1 MGSADT
7 ETNVL
12 NSTDEQKLLAQL
24 PAELQSFCASG
35 KSVMELAHL
44 IKNILQMVSGSV
56 EILDLG
62 LERKQYDRVRRSWDI
77 FEPNFMRLK
86 KFVMDLI
93 KYTKQY
99 PLRPADCDFNEV
111 VRKGIH
117 SCEHL
122 LKNKHIKL
130 QFRQDKT
137 IPIAQFDTDRL
148 EEMVGNLVTHALDNL
163 KDQMG
168 EISIQTHYLPE
179 NHQIQLVIGDNG
191 PPLSKETQLQLME
204 PFERTRNMCG
214 TGFDI
219 PLAKLYVEQHNG
231 YMEIDANETLGNLV
245 CVYLPV
251 K

>member
-7 ETNVL
+7 ETNIL
-12 NSTDEQKLLAQL
+12 NNTDEQDLIAQL
-24 PAELQSFCASG
+24 PEELQSFCASG

-44 IKNILQMVSGSV
+44 VKNIIQMVSGSV
-56 EILDLG
+56 EILELG

-99 PLRPADCDFNEV
+99 PLQQTECDFNEIV
-111 VRKGIH
+111 QKGIH
-117 SCEHL
+117 SCEHF
-122 LKNKHIKL
+122 LKNKQVKL
-130 QFRQDKT
+130 QLRQDNT
-137 IPIAQFDTDRL
+137 IPIVRCDAERL
-148 EEMVGNLVTHALDNL
+148 EEMVGNLVIHALDNL

-179 NHQIQLVIGDNG
+179 NHQVHLVVGDNG
-191 PPLSKETQLQLME
+191 PALSKEAQLQLME

-219 PLAKLYVEQHNG
+219 PLAKLYVEQHDG
-231 YMEIDANETLGNLV
+231 YMEIDANETLGNHV

>member
-1 MGSADT
+1 MGSANT
-7 ETNVL
+7 ETNIL
-12 NSTDEQKLLAQL
+12 DNTDEQKLIAQL

-35 KSVMELAHL
+35 KSVTELAHL
-44 IKNILQMVSGSV
+44 VKNIIQMVSGSV
-56 EILDLG
+56 EILELG

-77 FEPNFMRLK
+77 FEPNFIRLK

-99 PLRPADCDFNEV
+99 PLQLTNCDFNDIV
-111 VRKGIH
+111 QRGIH

-122 LKNKHIKL
+122 LKNKHVKL
-130 QFRQDKT
+130 QLRQDKT
-137 IPIAQFDTDRL
+137 IPVAQFDADRL

-168 EISIQTHYLPE
+168 EIAIQTHYLPE
-179 NHQIQLVIGDNG
+179 NHQIQLMVGDDG
-191 PPLSKETQLQLME
+191 PLLSKENRQQLME

-231 YMEIDANETLGNLV
+231 YMEIDADKSLGNHV